1 MMQIDPWR
9 AARRRATALIAASLM
24 LWSAAPS
31 PGAAQTQPASV
42 TQPRAE
48 ACQPG
53 EIVIRFSHVVA
64 ERGHPKGEAAT
75 RLAEAVN
82 TELDGRACMVVYPD
96 SELFT
101 DDEVMAALLAG
112 EVELA
117 APSMSKLEPFTLR
130 FRIFDLPFLFE
141 DYDAVEWFQNSGPGA
156 RLLRS
161 LGDDGFKGLGFWN
174 NGMRQ
179 MSADRP
185 LLVPADAEG
194 VTFRIQPSRVIE
206 RQFET
211 LGAETLPLAFKD
223 VYGALAEG
231 RVNGQ
236 QNTWSN
242 ILSKA
247 FYEHQD
253 GVTETSVTML
263 AYIVVTSEEFW
274 ESLPRDVSR
283 DLRTIILRIN
293 RETNRRARE
302 IDTQARAALVTLG
315 VPVRVLTPEQRAAW
329 VEAMQP
335 VWSAYA
341 DQIGWDLIQAAQAA
355 NR

>member
-1 MMQIDPWR
+1 MRRKPVRTTLGR
-9 AARRRATALIAASLM
+9 AVTLAAASLVA
-24 LWSAAPS
+24 WSVAAAPV
-31 PGAAQTQPASV
+31 AAQTQNTSATPDRMA
-42 TQPRAE
+42 

-75 RLAEAVN
+75 RLAEEIN
-82 TELDGRACMVVYPD
+82 RELDGRACMVVYPN

-101 DDEVMAALLAG
+101 DDEVMQALLDG

-117 APSMSKLEPFTLR
+117 APSLSKLEPFTLR

-141 DYDAVEWFQNSGPGA
+141 DYDAVEWFQNSGAGA

-161 LGDDGFKGLGFWN
+161 LGEDGFKGLGFWN

-185 LLVPADAEG
+185 LLVPGDAAG
-194 VTFRIQPSRVIE
+194 VTFRIQRSRVIE
-206 RQFET
+206 RQFEA
-211 LGAETLPLAFKD
+211 LDASVLPLSFRD
-223 VYGALAEG
+223 VYPALAEG

-242 ILSKA
+242 ILSKN

-263 AYIVVTSEEFW
+263 AYIVVTSEDFW

-283 DLRTIILRIN
+283 DLRSIILRIN
-293 RETNRRARE
+293 RDTNRRARE
-302 IDTQARAALVTLG
+302 IDRDARAAMVALG
-315 VPVRVLTPEQRAAW
+315 VPIRTLTAEQRAAW
-329 VEAMQP
+329 VDSMQP
-335 VWSAYA
+335 VWEAFA
-341 DQIGWDLIQAAQAA
+341 DDIGWDLIQAARAA